1 MSPQRDIQQQGK
13 IGLLSSWS
21 VSLANIFKKYFIMH
35 TPLIDARHILPPVQ
49 EKWRLSALLVWIS
62 RIRDIFHQFRE
73 ILSSIQRNISVIL
86 RNISSFSFSILAP
99 VSKKWVPST
108 LQDIRRMNFVS
119 IRLINAASS
128 GDFSDNETQNLVKT
142 SFLPLHWLMSEAG
155 LVIGV
160 FNNTKPCAADRT
172 KSKSKSYRSI
182 YRNNTVWCRLEAKR
196 VVCQSLVHWNML
208 FQKNCSN
215 RPFFILDLKI
225 QVQNTNFT
233 HPVYLVSDTFKTDQM
248 LTQN

>member
-1 MSPQRDIQQQGK
+1 MPS
-13 IGLLSSWS
+13 
-21 VSLANIFKKYFIMH
+21 
-35 TPLIDARHILPPVQ
+35 PLIDARHILPPVQ
-49 EKWRLSALLVWIS
+49 EKRAPEHLARMDIKDQRYIS
-62 RIRDIFHQFRE
+62 SIQRKF
-73 ILSSIQRNISVIL
+73 SSIQRNISGIW

-99 VSKKWVPST
+99 VSKKWGRST
-108 LQDIRRMNFVS
+108 LQDIMPMNVVS

-182 YRNNTVWCRLEAKR
+182 YRHNTVWCRLGAKR

-208 FQKNCSN
+208 FQTNHSN
-215 RPFFILDLKI
+215 RPFFVLDLKS
-225 QVQNTNFT
+225 T
-233 HPVYLVSDTFKTDQM
+233 
-248 LTQN
+248 